1 MSSDNNDIKKRLNY
15 FEKKVN
21 EMNIQINDIKGG
33 TTSNITVDAIKKQLI
48 SVQEKYQNIDKE
60 INGVKNG
67 SNNTVYSIDNLKIK
81 LNYYENK
88 LKELN
93 LKIED
98 INNNIEIMKD
108 NINTGDKNNRDDI
121 IFLKNQNIQIENT
134 QNNINENILK
144 IPSKEEV
151 NNVEVKF
158 TTFFNKYNSDRDSIK
173 NDIRNLENKINS
185 LKTNNQ
191 KKFYEIEQKLK

>member
-1 MSSDNNDIKKRLNY
+1 MKEELLELQKNAYAKYSNY
-15 FEKKVN
+15 RV
-21 EMNIQINDIKGG
+21 
-33 TTSNITVDAIKKQLI
+33 SAIC
-48 SVQEKYQNIDKE
+48 VMRDGKE

-67 SNNTVYSIDNLKIK
+67 SNNTVYSIDDLKIK

-108 NINTGDKNNRDDI
+108 NINSGDKNNRDDI

-151 NNVEVKF
+151 NNVEIKF